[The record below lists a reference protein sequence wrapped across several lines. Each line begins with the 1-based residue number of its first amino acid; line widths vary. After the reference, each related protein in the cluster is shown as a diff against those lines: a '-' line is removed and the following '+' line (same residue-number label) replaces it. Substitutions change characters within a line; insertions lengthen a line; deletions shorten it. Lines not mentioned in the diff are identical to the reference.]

1 MNTHHDTAA
10 PTLSVLDSRA
20 SAIRSVAYCRHPDK
34 ADIESR
40 ITRQIFDEAGRQV
53 ASWDPRFYGAAP
65 KPNLAAV
72 YALSGQGLFT
82 DSVDAGWQA
91 CLLNEAGSLCAVWDA
106 RGSQSHHQYDELQ
119 RLVALTEQANDG
131 PSRVVERWTY
141 GEATADAALRN
152 QCGQPIRHDDPA
164 GNRHFDD
171 YGLGG
176 SALVESRRF
185 LIELET
191 PDWPLDPDRRD
202 EYLEEKNYVTRQ
214 SFSPTGDLQHH
225 TDAVGNIRTQ
235 HYNVAGQSA
244 AIWLLQAGEGRQP
257 QCLVSAI
264 RYNAQGQIESET
276 AGNGI
281 VARAEYSRDDGR
293 LLRLVA
299 SVGAQ
304 TPLQDLNYT
313 YDPVGNVT
321 SLEDKTQAVSCFNN
335 QRIEPVCRYRY
346 DSLYQ
351 LVEARGWEVSNPSHG
366 PALPDL
372 LPTPLDPNQ
381 RRNYTQTFDYD
392 AAGNLITRHHSGAP
406 GFSMFTSAYSNR
418 SLGQRD
424 DGNLPGEAD
433 IASGFDAAG
442 NQLELQRGQAMT
454 WNERNE
460 LSQVVLVQ
468 RDAKNGDAECFSYE
482 RPGHRSRKVFIRQTT
497 VRILNSEVRYF
508 SGLELHRSAE
518 GEEHQ
523 VIEIGVGRSSV
534 KLLHWPGGRHPDQ
547 LRFGYDDLVGSCTL
561 ELDAQG
567 CVLTLEQYY
576 PFGGTA
582 CWAGKNAAAAA
593 YKSTRYSGKE
603 RDATGLYYYGYRY
616 YAPWLQ
622 RWISADPEEDGLNLY
637 AMVTNNPA
645 TAVDPDGRKRSDA
658 QDRWRRAYAGVVA
671 PRDGVWVR
679 TVAKGVIAVDI
690 VGGNELFK
698 RMGMNLNRPVIG
710 DRTLAYLSLDST
722 LQSKVAGAKNG
733 FRLNTAPGQDIKS
746 QAAIQD
752 AGVVA
757 YVNGGFF
764 NVDNQASGHVSP
776 FAPIGPSKIGGKSKI
791 YVPVPSDYR
800 EHFVTVQM
808 RDGSSIES
816 GPVLSRGGTAVFPE
830 SLLGLTKFLFN
841 PKNNQPGKLGHA
853 GSPNIRSGISRPG
866 GSEHGQR
873 TRLAW
878 GGSTGRSE
886 AATGYTMPEWSRV
899 MARLDGMSGA
909 DGWSVNL
916 DGGYSAGIG
925 VVGAQGELLYRR
937 PEEGSSVRSIANFIA
952 YYKKPP
958 KQNFFK
964 KWFT

>member
-1 MNTHHDTAA
+1 MATHHDTAT
-10 PTLSVLDSRA
+10 PTLSVIDPRA
-20 SAIRSVAYCRHPDK
+20 LAIRGVAYCRHPDK
-34 ADIESR
+34 ADIASR

-53 ASWDPRFYGAAP
+53 ASWDPRLYGAAP

-106 RGSQSHHQYDELQ
+106 RGSQSQHQYDELQ
-119 RLVALTEQANDG
+119 RPVALTEQAHDG

-141 GEATADAALRN
+141 GEATDDAALRN

-191 PDWPLDPDRRD
+191 PDWPLEPDRRD
-202 EYLEEKNYVTRQ
+202 EYLEERHYVTRQ
-214 SFSPTGDLQHH
+214 SFSPTGDL
-225 TDAVGNIRTQ
+225 Q

-276 AGNGI
+276 AGNSV
-281 VARAEYSRDDGR
+281 VACAEYSRDDGR

-299 SVGAQ
+299 RVGAQ

-335 QRIEPVCRYRY
+335 QRIDPVSWYRY

-351 LVEARGWEVSNPSHG
+351 LIETKGWEVSNPSHG

-381 RRNYTQTFDYD
+381 RRNYTQKFDYD

-460 LSQVVLVQ
+460 LSRVSLVQ
-468 RDAKNGDAECFSYE
+468 RADETDDYECYAYD
-482 RPGHRSRKVFIRQTT
+482 RPGHRLRKTCSSQTSGQIH
-497 VRILNSEVRYF
+497 RSEVRYLP
-508 SGLELHRSAE
+508 GLEVRHGTD
-518 GEEHQ
+518 GEERHVIIVDAERNQ
-523 VIEIGVGRSSV
+523 VRI
-534 KLLHWPGGRHPDQ
+534 LHWPDGAEGDQ
-547 LRFGYDDLVGSCTL
+547 LRYTLCDHLHSSNL
-561 ELDAQG
+561 ELDDEAG
-567 CVLTLEQYY
+567 VLSQEHYY
-576 PFGGTA
+576 PFGGSA
-582 CWAGKNAAAAA
+582 CWAGKSSLAAT
-593 YKSTRYSGKE
+593 YKTIRYSAKE
-603 RDATGLYYYGYRY
+603 RDATGLYYYGCRY

-622 RWISADPEEDGLNLY
+622 RWTNTDPGGPIDGLNHY
-637 AMVTNNPA
+637 HFVSNNPL
-645 TAVDPDGRKRSDA
+645 TRVDVLGAVGEIPADVEDAYDRMFKQGLVWEGLGRSTESGVDTINRISTRNISVLEGEIESELQRNFADRFFNVPLSEYSITHFSKADFTTEEGVYFKTLVTLQNERGDVGYEGNSMGGNIPNYGNHDFSFFALEAGKTPGKTKSRFGDFRYSASLDKLAGKSDYAHMEVGDLLRPNTRDASSERVKSLPWMTDLLTQEYGVENFLGRVGLRPDTEADLLFYGPDML
-658 QDRWRRAYAGVVA
+658 
-671 PRDGVWVR
+671 
-679 TVAKGVIAVDI
+679 KGLGLKIAVDI
-690 VGGNELFK
+690 SSLSSDTQDAVVEWTA
-698 RMGMNLNRPVIG
+698 G
-710 DRTLAYLSLDST
+710 DRPLENLS
-722 LQSKVAGAKNG
+722 QVINI
-733 FRLNTAPGQDIKS
+733 F
-746 QAAIQD
+746 
-752 AGVVA
+752 
-757 YVNGGFF
+757 
-764 NVDNQASGHVSP
+764 
-776 FAPIGPSKIGGKSKI
+776 
-791 YVPVPSDYR
+791 YR
-800 EHFVTVQM
+800 PQ
-808 RDGSSIES
+808 I
-816 GPVLSRGGTAVFPE
+816 AV
-830 SLLGLTKFLFN
+830 
-841 PKNNQPGKLGHA
+841 
-853 GSPNIRSGISRPG
+853 PG
-866 GSEHGQR
+866 GLKIR
-873 TRLAW
+873 
-878 GGSTGRSE
+878 
-886 AATGYTMPEWSRV
+886 
-899 MARLDGMSGA
+899 
-909 DGWSVNL
+909 
-916 DGGYSAGIG
+916 
-925 VVGAQGELLYRR
+925 QGDFLLQA
-937 PEEGSSVRSIANFIA
+937 PAPV
-952 YYKKPP
+952 
-958 KQNFFK
+958 
-964 KWFT
+964 